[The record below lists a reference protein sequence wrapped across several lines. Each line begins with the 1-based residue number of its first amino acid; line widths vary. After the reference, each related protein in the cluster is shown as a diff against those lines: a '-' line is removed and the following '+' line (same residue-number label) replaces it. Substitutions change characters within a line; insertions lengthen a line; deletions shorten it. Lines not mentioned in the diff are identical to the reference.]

1 MKNHNKINSLKSILY
16 SSFFKTSLLPIIII
30 EVTLLVLYFGIS
42 HYILSQDKD
51 SLSGQIKNNLKLILE
66 KEAQSIDFHLNKVY
80 ESAKILQQQQ
90 QNIFENQSKYLK
102 IAQNSEYKLAP
113 NKVFYKVKND
123 GGASLYYGAR
133 ATIGEKEK
141 RKVFLSESFDDMLK
155 YTVDKSDLI
164 VASYFNSFDSM
175 NRLYPFIDNV
185 YSQYD
190 PYMKIEEYNF
200 YYEADKEH
208 NPKKDAV
215 WTSAYL
221 DPAGQGWMVS
231 CIVPIYKGEFL
242 EGVTGLDVTIDSFI
256 KNILNLKLPWS
267 AQAFLVSNDGLILAM
282 PQKVEEI
289 FHLNELKN
297 HTYTNV
303 VTEDNLKPEE
313 FNIYKNPKLSR
324 YFGNLLHSDTFM
336 VQSTIDNKE
345 YIIAQSN
352 IEQTNWKLFVIV
364 DKSIVYAPL
373 SEMEKVSSNLG
384 LIAIVGMI
392 LFYLLFFLFLH
403 KRIIRISNFISE
415 PIANLANITKNFTT
429 NLALVKV
436 QKSDVEEIDL
446 LFKNFNEMTNEL
458 YSNKKA
464 LEELNRSL
472 EFKVQSELAKNRQKD
487 QTLLQQ
493 SRLAQMGELMSM
505 IAHQWRQP
513 LAAISSM
520 TLRMKFKILLENFD
534 FSTKE
539 GQNEFLNYVK
549 DETSNIDE
557 MIENLTVTIDDFR
570 DFYKPTKEIQR
581 LSPIVPIKKALSM
594 LKPEFIEQQI
604 EVKVEYLFEGDI
616 DIYENEFMQVVLNI
630 LKNASDNFKE
640 KGIEKRVITIQV
652 EAIERKVK
660 IIFGDNG
667 GGIPS
672 DIKEKIFDPYF
683 STKDEKNGTGLGL
696 YMSKMIIEQHH
707 KGKIEVETIGDRAYF
722 IIELPQKI
730 VIG

>member
-1 MKNHNKINSLKSILY
+1 
-16 SSFFKTSLLPIIII
+16 
-30 EVTLLVLYFGIS
+30 
-42 HYILSQDKD
+42 
-51 SLSGQIKNNLKLILE
+51 
-66 KEAQSIDFHLNKVY
+66 
-80 ESAKILQQQQ
+80 
-90 QNIFENQSKYLK
+90 
-102 IAQNSEYKLAP
+102 
-113 NKVFYKVKND
+113 
-123 GGASLYYGAR
+123 
-133 ATIGEKEK
+133 
-141 RKVFLSESFDDMLK
+141 
-155 YTVDKSDLI
+155 
-164 VASYFNSFDSM
+164 
-175 NRLYPFIDNV
+175 
-185 YSQYD
+185 
-190 PYMKIEEYNF
+190 MKIEEYNF

>member
-1 MKNHNKINSLKSILY
+1 MKDTMIQKEGKVNSLKSILY

-102 IAQNSEYKLAP
+102 IAQNSDYKLAP

-133 ATIGEKEK
+133 TIIGEKEK
-141 RKVFLSESFDDMLK
+141 QKVFLSESFDDMLK

-200 YYEADKEH
+200 YYESDKEH

-231 CIVPIYKGEFL
+231 CIVPIYKGQFL

-282 PQKVEEI
+282 PKTVEEI
-289 FHLNELKN
+289 FHINELKN
-297 HTYTNV
+297 HTYTDV
-303 VTEDNLKPEE
+303 VTKDQLKPEE

-352 IEQTNWKLFVIV
+352 IEQTNWKLFIIV

-403 KRIIRISNFISE
+403 KRIIKISNFISE

-436 QKSDVEEIDL
+436 KTSHVEEIDL
-446 LFKNFNEMTNEL
+446 LFKNFNEMTQEL
-458 YSNKKA
+458 YLKKSA

-472 EFKVQSELAKNRQKD
+472 EFKVQSEVEKNRQKD

-493 SRLAQMGELMSM
+493 SRLAQMGELISM

-513 LAAISSM
+513 LATISSM
-520 TLRMKFKILLENFD
+520 TLRMKFKIILENFD

-539 GQNEFLNYVK
+539 GQEEFLNYIK
-549 DETSNIDE
+549 DEIDNIDE
-557 MIENLTVTIDDFR
+557 MIQNLTVTIDDFR
-570 DFYKPTKEIQR
+570 DFYKPTKEVQS
-581 LSPIVPIKKALSM
+581 LSPTIPIKKALSM
-594 LKPEFIEQQI
+594 LKPEFIEHQI
-604 EVKVEYLFEGDI
+604 EVQEEYLFEGDI

-640 KGIEKRVITIQV
+640 KEIENRVITIK
-652 EAIERKVK
+652 IEEINEKVT
-660 IIFGDNG
+660 ITLGDNG
-667 GGIPS
+667 
-672 DIKEKIFDPYF
+672 
-683 STKDEKNGTGLGL
+683 
-696 YMSKMIIEQHH
+696 
-707 KGKIEVETIGDRAYF
+707 
-722 IIELPQKI
+722 
-730 VIG
+730 